1 MCTLV
6 YFFLQV
12 VNAYFKLISTATNG
26 DVFAFSTFFY
36 SKLASCG
43 CEAVQRWTRGTNVLH
58 NRLLLF
64 PIHLG
69 MHWCLASVN
78 PAKQQISYY
87 DSLQGCN
94 TACMRN
100 LQRYIEQISLGTQY
114 SDCKWD
120 CSTCKDT
127 PEQLNSSDCG
137 VFVCALARCLAANQ
151 PFSFVQN
158 DIPNIRKQIVLEL
171 LLAKLYYF
179 Q

>member
-6 YFFLQV
+6 YFFSSGGKCLFQADINSNQWGCV
-12 VNAYFKLISTATNG
+12 CFQYL
-26 DVFAFSTFFY
+26 FY

-43 CEAVQRWTRGTNVLH
+43 YEAVQRWTRGTNVLH

-69 MHWCLASVN
+69 MHWCLASVI

-114 SDCKWD
+114 SDCKWN

-171 LLAKLYYF
+171 LSAKLYYF